1 MYGMTEKAVK
11 YVIDVLEQEKITYHV
26 HRVPEDSWGTVLAS
40 VWTSTGV
47 ILAMPTYE
55 FKIFPPMAA
64 VLEEIGKKKAFNR
77 KAFRFGSYGWSGGAE
92 KDLMEIM
99 DKYSMNWDFLESV
112 EFRGIPREDDLKL
125 IGERVREL
133 VKIVRETVNS

>member
-1 MYGMTEKAVK
+1 MTEKAVK

-64 VLEEIGKKKAFNR
+64 VLEEIGKKR
-77 KAFRFGSYGWSGGAE
+77 PLTGRHSGSV
-92 KDLMEIM
+92 LMVGVAVQKRTLWKSWI
-99 DKYSMNWDFLESV
+99 STL
-112 EFRGIPREDDLKL
+112 
-125 IGERVREL
+125 
-133 VKIVRETVNS
+133 

>member
-1 MYGMTEKAVK
+1 
-11 YVIDVLEQEKITYHV
+11 
-26 HRVPEDSWGTVLAS
+26 
-40 VWTSTGV
+40 
-47 ILAMPTYE
+47 
-55 FKIFPPMAA
+55 
-64 VLEEIGKKKAFNR
+64 
-77 KAFRFGSYGWSGGAE
+77 
-92 KDLMEIM
+92 MEIM